1 MRSSSTPK
9 QAGIPYALNEGKRV
23 PSQPKP
29 LQTNT
34 IMKLIKL
41 WICALVALAT
51 FNLNVLAQRQKEP
64 GKPQLT
70 EEERSLQGE
79 GQKEKARP
87 DKPAGK
93 KPSAKPGRPSPIKR
107 GDNKPQRPE
116 RPERPELSEELKTKM
131 ETYKEE
137 SQALRAELKEAIAAL
152 EEPTR
157 EQISEATKSFRESN
171 KDRFDAQKALSGEI
185 RDSLKAARPERP
197 ERPEISPEAKALR
210 EKHQALLKSMGE
222 NKKELREAL
231 AQASEE
237 ERKELMESFREEQA
251 QLSQELKALHKE
263 IRESIGGARP
273 EKPKADGKK
282 PRRPRPEPGAS
293 RPGGARRPSN

>member
-1 MRSSSTPK
+1 MSK
-9 QAGIPYALNEGKRV
+9 
-23 PSQPKP
+23 
-29 LQTNT
+29 
-34 IMKLIKL
+34 
-41 WICALVALAT
+41 
-51 FNLNVLAQRQKEP
+51 
-64 GKPQLT
+64 
-70 EEERSLQGE
+70 
-79 GQKEKARP
+79 
-87 DKPAGK
+87 
-93 KPSAKPGRPSPIKR
+93 SAKPPRAFASPK
-107 GDNKPQRPE
+107 
-116 RPERPELSEELKTKM
+116 
-131 ETYKEE
+131 
-137 SQALRAELKEAIAAL
+137 
-152 EEPTR
+152 
-157 EQISEATKSFRESN
+157 